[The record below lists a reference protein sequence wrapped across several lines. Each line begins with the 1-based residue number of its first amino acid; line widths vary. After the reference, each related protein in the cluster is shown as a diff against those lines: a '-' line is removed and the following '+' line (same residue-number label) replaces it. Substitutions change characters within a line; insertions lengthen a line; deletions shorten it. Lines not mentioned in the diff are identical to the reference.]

1 MQFKYHF
8 VRFIYT
14 IMWEVTSQCLKKVF
28 KQHKIMELSL
38 RNIFFLLFCPYSHF
52 FLYLCTQDKTK
63 NEN

>member
-38 RNIFFLLFCPYSHF
+38 RNIVFFAILPLLSF
-52 FLYLCTQDKTK
+52 FFVSLHAR
-63 NEN
+63 

>member
-28 KQHKIMELSL
+28 KQYKIMELS
-38 RNIFFLLFCPYSHF
+38 
-52 FLYLCTQDKTK
+52 
-63 NEN
+63 